1 MAYAITLNNNLLRI
15 AANETEKNELTAILT
30 PHTEINISDSDFL
43 LIKQDISDFV
53 INGNTMTITED
64 SEPGSITTADELNNY
79 LNDVKNTLNSFISNA
94 NANTQSKT
102 LYTQAVNYKNYL
114 NTFDTATVSYP
125 IVNWEKYCQDNEI
138 TYLNLLQLP

>member
-102 LYTQAVNYKNYL
+102 LYTQAINYNNYL

-125 IVNWEKYCQDNEI
+125 IVTWEKYCQDNGI

>member
-64 SEPGSITTADELNNY
+64 SEPGSITTADG
-79 LNDVKNTLNSFISNA
+79 S
-94 NANTQSKT
+94 
-102 LYTQAVNYKNYL
+102 
-114 NTFDTATVSYP
+114 
-125 IVNWEKYCQDNEI
+125 
-138 TYLNLLQLP
+138 